1 MKRASWSRR
10 ESIATAALHCPL
22 CGQAHGG
29 ARLQPG
35 QRANCVRCGGV
46 LAERGWLGLES
57 ASLWGITG
65 LILAIPALTL
75 PIVTLRKFGNAR
87 VSLLDTS
94 FTGLWSHD
102 YQVLAAWVLFCGAV
116 APCVMLALIVALR
129 RMPPDPA
136 SRTRR
141 WLRAAADQMEYWCV
155 PEVQLLGVLVAFF
168 KLGDL
173 VDVTVN
179 SGLVCFGAM
188 AFFALLAWRSFNLQS
203 SGENAPPRSSA
214 EGENRPP
221 SGRVGEAAALALAA
235 VALLFPAYALPV
247 MHLGMAGHPL
257 SDTTILSGIRQ
268 LWQQG
273 LGVLAAI
280 VFTASF
286 LVPLLKLA
294 GLTTLLVAAHRGA
307 GRHRA
312 RLTRIYRAIDFIG
325 RWSMLDVFLVAFLVG
340 AVQFGKLAAV
350 QPDAGI
356 LAFAAVVVLTML
368 ATRRFDP
375 RVLWAGEPAHA

>member
-1 MKRASWSRR
+1 
-10 ESIATAALHCPL
+10 
-22 CGQAHGG
+22 
-29 ARLQPG
+29 
-35 QRANCVRCGGV
+35 
-46 LAERGWLGLES
+46 
-57 ASLWGITG
+57 
-65 LILAIPALTL
+65 
-75 PIVTLRKFGNAR
+75 
-87 VSLLDTS
+87 
-94 FTGLWSHD
+94 
-102 YQVLAAWVLFCGAV
+102 
-116 APCVMLALIVALR
+116 MLALIVALR

-141 WLRAAADQMEYWCV
+141 WLRAVAEEVEYWCV
-155 PEVQLLGVLVAFF
+155 PEVQLLGILVAFF

-203 SGENAPPRSSA
+203 SGENAPPRSST

-221 SGRVGEAAALALAA
+221 RARVGESAALAVAA

-247 MHLGMAGHPL
+247 MHLGMAGHPR

-307 GRHRA
+307 GRHRR

-375 RVLWAGEPAHA
+375 RILWAGESAHA